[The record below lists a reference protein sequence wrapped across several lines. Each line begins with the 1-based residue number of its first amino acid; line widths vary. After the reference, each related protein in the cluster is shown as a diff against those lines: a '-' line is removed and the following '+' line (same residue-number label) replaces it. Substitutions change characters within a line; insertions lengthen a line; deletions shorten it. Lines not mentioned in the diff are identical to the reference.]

1 MGLMARIQ
9 ILPKTFNLIAETLPR
24 ANDLTRLELGDR
36 NTRVVAPI
44 GDHILCNQ
52 NRILYER

>member
-9 ILPKTFNLIAETLPR
+9 ILPKTFNLIAKALPR
-24 ANDLTRLELGDR
+24 AKDLARLELGDR
-36 NTRVVAPI
+36 NTRVLAPI

-52 NRILYER
+52 HRILDER